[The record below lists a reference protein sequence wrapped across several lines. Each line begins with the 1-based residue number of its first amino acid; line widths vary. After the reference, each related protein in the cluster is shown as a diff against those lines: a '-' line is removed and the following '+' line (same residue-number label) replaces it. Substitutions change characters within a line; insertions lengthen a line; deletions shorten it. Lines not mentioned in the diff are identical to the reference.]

1 MNNFTCSLVTVAL
14 LLAGL
19 NAFAQSFN
27 GYALY
32 NQQNSSTVYLIDK
45 NANIAHTWSCNTNGN
60 YAVLLKEDGN
70 IVRGGKYNGNQLNGA
85 AAGGMLQEYDPNGN
99 VVWEFIYST
108 SQYVQHHDIEIMPNG
123 NVLFTAWEVKTPAE
137 LTQAGYDGAN
147 SDKWPTH
154 IVEIQPSG
162 STANIVWEWHI
173 WDHMIQDFD
182 SSKDNFGVVSDHP
195 ELMDIN
201 AISGGGPGGGSGGG
215 DWFHV
220 NGINYNAELDQIVFT
235 SRFASEFYII
245 DHSTT
250 TPEAAGHTGGNS
262 GMGGDFIYRWGNPSN
277 YGTSG
282 PQTIPGPVHDPR
294 WIKDDGR
301 INGGYIQ
308 FFNND
313 GNSGNSTVD
322 AIDAPADGYNYT
334 LVPGQSYGPSTYT
347 WRHDCIDNANG
358 QSASEKLSNGN
369 TFVNLSGEYMYEVDS
384 NDNVVWQYPVGPA
397 KAFRYECT
405 YPGIQILMGVD
416 CNCDAGGTA
425 YIDSCGDCVGGN
437 TGLTPCVV
445 IFVVTASATDATA
458 GICDGT
464 ATATITGGLSP
475 YTYLWNTSP
484 VQTTVTAAGLCGNTS
499 YTVLVTDA
507 NGDTTSTNIFITESG
522 STGVEETHTE
532 KLVVFPNPSTG
543 IFELG
548 GLGKA
553 GNYRVQ
559 VSDMYGH
566 EVLTLSDERNIDL
579 SGEAAGVYFI
589 RVEFDNAR
597 SYTKMISLIK

>member
-32 NQQNSSTVYLIDK
+32 NQQNSSSVYLIDK
-45 NANIAHTWSCNTNGN
+45 DANIAHSWSCNANGN

-70 IVRGGKYNGNQLNGA
+70 IVRGGVYSGNQTTIWNPA
-85 AAGGMLQEYDPNGN
+85 PAIGGMLQEYDPNGN

-108 SQYVQHHDIEIMPNG
+108 SQHVQHHDIEIMPNG
-123 NVLFTAWEVKTPAE
+123 NVLFMAWEVKTAAE
-137 LTQAGYDGAN
+137 LNQAGFDGAN

-182 SSKDNFGVVSDHP
+182 SSKDNFGVVADNP

-201 AISGGGPGGGSGGG
+201 AISGGGGPGPGPGPGGGGG

-250 TPEAAGHTGGNS
+250 TAEAAGHTGGNS

-277 YGTSG
+277 YGTPG
-282 PQTIPGPVHDPR
+282 TQTIPGPVHDPR

-313 GNSGNSTVD
+313 GNSGSSTVD

-334 LVPGQSYGPSTYT
+334 LVTGQSYGPSTYT
-347 WRHDCIDNANG
+347 WRHVCIDDANG

-384 NDNVVWQYPVGPA
+384 NDNVVWQYPVGPG

-425 YIDSCGDCVGGN
+425 YVDSCGDCVGGN
-437 TGLTPCVV
+437 TGLTACVV
-445 IFVVTASATDATA
+445 TFVVTASATD
-458 GICDGT
+458 G
-464 ATATITGGLSP
+464 
-475 YTYLWNTSP
+475 
-484 VQTTVTAAGLCGNTS
+484 
-499 YTVLVTDA
+499 
-507 NGDTTSTNIFITESG
+507 
-522 STGVEETHTE
+522 
-532 KLVVFPNPSTG
+532 LVVFPNPSTG

-566 EVLTLSDERNIDL
+566 EVLNLSNERNIDL
-579 SGEAAGVYFI
+579 SGEADGVYFVRI
-589 RVEFDNAR
+589 DFDNAR
-597 SYTKMISLIK
+597 SLTQMISLIK